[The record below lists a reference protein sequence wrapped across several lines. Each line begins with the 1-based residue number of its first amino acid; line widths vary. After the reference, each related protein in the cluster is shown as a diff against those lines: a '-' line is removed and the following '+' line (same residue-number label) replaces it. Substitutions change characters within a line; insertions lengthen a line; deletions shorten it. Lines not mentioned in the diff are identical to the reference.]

1 MVPFKT
7 KNQIFLILLCI
18 TMSMAL
24 NGQNLNKH
32 QWKNRVILIIAN
44 DLESETYASQT
55 QEFKANN
62 QEFEERKLIIYKVLP
77 NKYKIDIPEDNS
89 WVRDSKFYTKY
100 NSNARDFK
108 IILIGLDG
116 AVKLEQHQVLTTKEL
131 FSTIDSMPMRSSELR
146 NKQ

>member
-32 QWKNRVILIIAN
+32 QWKNRVILIITN

-55 QEFKANN
+55 QGFNTNN
-62 QEFEERKLIIYKVLP
+62 QEFKERKLIIYKVLP
-77 NKYKIDIPEDNS
+77 NKYKVDTPKKNS
-89 WVRDSKFYTKY
+89 WVLDPKLYTKY

-116 AVKLEQHQVLTTKEL
+116 GIKLEQHKVLTTKEL